1 MDVVCDRCKTEY
13 EFDDAL
19 VSERGT
25 TVKCTNCQNQFKI
38 YRPTTDSTEG
48 ARSWTLRR
56 PDGTVIPFDSL
67 AVLQKWIL
75 EGRVSRTDEIA
86 RGSEPWKALG
96 AIAELDTFFSSAE
109 ARQNSAAPKP
119 LATAT
124 TPPAEA
130 PSSPSRPSIDPVSGA
145 TARFPVSTPP
155 TAPEPVRESAE
166 SPQDPFR
173 TAPAGTPLPITR
185 PATQRP
191 TPITA
196 ADVRDAPSDEPH
208 SPSSPAIESADDPP
222 RRPIPTASRPLDDE
236 DPPASAPRPSAR
248 PFKELQ
254 DVRDDSIDEDYQP
267 VRPLSG
273 SRGVL
278 IGVTLGVALAGG
290 AVFGAWRAGLFG
302 SNPATPPTTQGAPSP
317 NARQL
322 DEARSLVR
330 QFKRRSLED
339 AYEALTRA
347 LALAPDDPT
356 ILAARGEA
364 LAVWGELLRS
374 RADDLEAR
382 ARVAGADSAALRAE
396 ATLLRRESGERLER
410 ARADGTAASRGLARL
425 TDASRSVAERG
436 LADIARISGDIPA
449 ARAHLDTARRTPTP
463 ETDLV
468 AALLDRDA
476 GAEAQAVEGL
486 RAVVARSGGEVRARL
501 VLARLLAAQGK
512 AREAREELD
521 AVLRTHADHEDA
533 RALQDALARNE
544 PPMAAR
550 GASPATTGTDAG
562 AAPPTPPAP
571 QVSTAATGADDA
583 GAARH
588 HPDEEAGPRDY
599 RRLVDEGDRYQTE
612 GRNVQARERFRQALA
627 LRANGTE
634 ALTGMGYVALDQREL
649 STAASYFRQALS
661 TNRRY
666 PEALIGL
673 GETYA
678 SQGQYQQ
685 AVDTYNEYLQYFP
698 SGPHANLARRQIEA
712 LQERLRPRQEPASP
726 DPGGTS
732 GASSPQGSAPGG

>member
-38 YRPTTDSTEG
+38 YRPTTDSAEG

-86 RGSEPWKALG
+86 RGNEPWKALG

-109 ARQNSAAPKP
+109 SRQNSAAPKP

-124 TPPAEA
+124 NPPAEP

-145 TARFPVSTPP
+145 TARFPASTPP

-166 SPQDPFR
+166 TLLDPFR
-173 TAPAGTPLPITR
+173 TAPAGTPLPVARISTSK
-185 PATQRP
+185 P
-191 TPITA
+191 TPVA
-196 ADVRDAPSDEPH
+196 AIEAREAPADEPH
-208 SPSSPAIESADDPP
+208 SPSSPPVESREDPP
-222 RRPIPTASRPLDDE
+222 RKPNPAPGRPPDDE
-236 DPPASAPRPSAR
+236 DPPVVAPRPSAR

-254 DVRDDSIDEDYQP
+254 DVRSDDLDEDYQP

-290 AVFGAWRAGLFG
+290 AVFGAWRAGLFSG
-302 SNPATPPTTQGAPSP
+302 PVAPPATQGPPSP

-322 DEARSLVR
+322 DEARALVR
-330 QFKRRSLED
+330 QFTRRSLED
-339 AYEALTRA
+339 AYETLTRA
-347 LALAPDDPT
+347 LALAPEDPT

-410 ARADGTAASRGLARL
+410 ARTDAAAAARGLARL
-425 TDASRSVAERG
+425 SGPSRSVAERG
-436 LADIARISGDIPA
+436 LADIARISGDVPA
-449 ARAHLDTARRTPTP
+449 ARAHLDAAKRSPTP

-468 AALLDRDA
+468 AALLERDA

-501 VLARLLAAQGK
+501 ALARLLAAQGK
-512 AREAREELD
+512 TREARDELD

-550 GASPATTGTDAG
+550 GAPPATTATDAG
-562 AAPPTPPAP
+562 PVAPTPPAP
-571 QVSTAATGADDA
+571 RVAAATTSTEDA
-583 GAARH
+583 GGPRPH
-588 HPDEEAGPRDY
+588 TDEEAGPRDY

-612 GRNVQARERFRQALA
+612 GRNAQARERFRQALT
-627 LRANGTE
+627 LRPNGTE

-649 STAASYFRQALS
+649 STAASYFRQALG

-685 AVDTYNEYLQYFP
+685 AVDIYNEYLQYFP
-698 SGPHANLARRQIEA
+698 SGPHANLARRQVEA

-726 DPGGTS
+726 DSRGTS

>member
-25 TVKCTNCQNQFKI
+25 TVKCTNCHNQFKI
-38 YRPTTDSTEG
+38 YRPTTDSAEG

-75 EGRVSRTDEIA
+75 EGRVSRNDEIA
-86 RGSEPWKALG
+86 RGNEPWKALG

-109 ARQNSAAPKP
+109 SRQNSAAPKP
-119 LATAT
+119 PATAT
-124 TPPAEA
+124 TPPGE
-130 PSSPSRPSIDPVSGA
+130 PSSSPSRTSIDPVSGA
-145 TARFPVSTPP
+145 TARFPASTPP
-155 TAPEPVRESAE
+155 TAPEPVRESEE
-166 SPQDPFR
+166 SLQDPFR
-173 TAPAGTPLPITR
+173 TAPAGTPLPVTR
-185 PATQRP
+185 PTTAKP
-191 TPITA
+191 TPVA
-196 ADVRDAPSDEPH
+196 ANDARDVPSDEPH
-208 SPSSPAIESADDPP
+208 SPSSPSIERAEDPP
-222 RRPIPTASRPLDDE
+222 RKTNPAPSRPLDED
-236 DPPASAPRPSAR
+236 DPPAATPRPSAR

-254 DVRDDSIDEDYQP
+254 DVRDDHTEDDYQP

-302 SNPATPPTTQGAPSP
+302 GNPTPPPATLGSPPTS
-317 NARQL
+317 ARQL
-322 DEARSLVR
+322 DEARALVR
-330 QFKRRSLED
+330 HFTRRSLED

-396 ATLLRRESGERLER
+396 AALLRRESGERLER
-410 ARADGTAASRGLARL
+410 ARADANAASRGLGRL
-425 TDASRSVAERG
+425 ADPSRSVAERG
-436 LADIARISGDIPA
+436 LADIARISGDVSA
-449 ARAHLDTARRTPTP
+449 ARVHLDTARRAPTL

-468 AALLDRDA
+468 AALLERDA

-501 VLARLLAAQGK
+501 ALARLLAAQGK
-512 AREAREELD
+512 AREARDELD

-544 PPMAAR
+544 PPMAAH
-550 GASPATTGTDAG
+550 GASTATTATDAG
-562 AAPPTPPAP
+562 QATPTPPAP
-571 QVSTAATGADDA
+571 QVSTATTRAEDA
-583 GAARH
+583 GGPRH
-588 HPDEEAGPRDY
+588 PPDEEAGPRDY

-612 GRNVQARERFRQALA
+612 GRNAQARERFRQALA
-627 LRANGTE
+627 LRPNGTE

-649 STAASYFRQALS
+649 STAASYFRQALG

-666 PEALIGL
+666 SEALIGL

-678 SQGQYQQ
+678 SQGQYPQ
-685 AVDTYNEYLQYFP
+685 AVDIYNEYLQYFP
-698 SGPHANLARRQIEA
+698 SGPHANLARRQVEA
-712 LQERLRPRQEPASP
+712 LQERL
-726 DPGGTS
+726 
-732 GASSPQGSAPGG
+732 QGSAPGG